1 MIGESLNFMIIG
13 MSVVFLFLIIMVF
26 VLHFQGLMINKY
38 VDSDDV
44 MDEAQEASST
54 SSGPIDAKKVA
65 MISAAVKQHINENK

>member
-1 MIGESLNFMIIG
+1 
-13 MSVVFLFLIIMVF
+13 MVF

-65 MISAAVKQHINENK
+65 IISAAVKQHIKENK